1 MQERAG
7 RPGLPNITVH
17 QSQDTVR
24 VSSPGPVTVDITV
37 SSPSKAPQDAPQA
50 PHSPASMREP
60 HAQGSHT
67 RTTREQPSGP
77 ASSMPAWRTAS
88 SSRSTSEGDSPPLT
102 AGYARNQPVAV
113 PDVRPDAEAQYRP
126 RSSRGS
132 RDRPTPRARASRVGP
147 CLLARGPCR
156 TACSRA
162 QTLDSRAWGTGSSIL
177 GSRDCKT
184 HAHALQA
191 EGVQHLCCIT

>member
-1 MQERAG
+1 M
-7 RPGLPNITVH
+7 
-17 QSQDTVR
+17 
-24 VSSPGPVTVDITV
+24 SSPGPVTVDITV
-37 SSPSKAPQDAPQA
+37 SSPSKAP
-50 PHSPASMREP
+50 HSPASMREP
-60 HAQGSHT
+60 PAQGSHM

-77 ASSMPAWRTAS
+77 ASSMPAWHTGS

-147 CLLARGPCR
+147 CLLA
-156 TACSRA
+156 
-162 QTLDSRAWGTGSSIL
+162 QGTQPMQKSLIQST
-177 GSRDCKT
+177 DP
-184 HAHALQA
+184 
-191 EGVQHLCCIT
+191 